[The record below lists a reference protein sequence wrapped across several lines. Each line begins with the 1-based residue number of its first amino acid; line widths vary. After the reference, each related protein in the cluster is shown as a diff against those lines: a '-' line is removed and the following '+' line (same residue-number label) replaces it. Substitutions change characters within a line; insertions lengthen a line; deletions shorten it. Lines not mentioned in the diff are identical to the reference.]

1 MQKIKKQRKSE
12 TSAEIWKKE
21 LIYELKVLIVIANN
35 CDYYFELLISF
46 EDNTLEITTIS
57 TTV

>member
-21 LIYELKVLIVIANN
+21 LIYELKVIVIANN